1 MAANLPDGSIV
12 SIATTYDAAK
22 PITAISNANPAVAT
36 AAAHGFANG
45 DLIEIKSGWQKI
57 NERIVRVASST
68 AGAFNIEGINTT
80 STSDF
85 PVGSATPASAR
96 LISGWTQISQ
106 ILSFEMSGGDQQ
118 FATYSFLEEDFERQL
133 PTVTSARSI
142 KIGIAD
148 DPNLA
153 GFQAL
158 KAVGGTKTNRA
169 LRVALPNG
177 SVLLYNGIVSFNET
191 PTLQKGNVMQV
202 TATFSL
208 QGVPTRY

>member
-12 SIATTYDAAK
+12 SIATAYDAAK
-22 PITAISNANPAVAT
+22 TITAISNANPAVAT

-57 NERIVRVASST
+57 NERIVRVAGST
-68 AGAFNIEGINTT
+68 AGAFNIEGISTT

-118 FATYSFLEEDFERQL
+118 FRGGGAFLRG
-133 PTVTSARSI
+133 PV
-142 KIGIAD
+142 
-148 DPNLA
+148 
-153 GFQAL
+153 
-158 KAVGGTKTNRA
+158 
-169 LRVALPNG
+169 LRVA
-177 SVLLYNGIVSFNET
+177 
-191 PTLQKGNVMQV
+191 
-202 TATFSL
+202 
-208 QGVPTRY
+208 